1 MGYKNK
7 TDKEYQREYYLKNK
21 MNRNQYHKDYYLV
34 NHEYI
39 RIYQNLYYRNKKN
52 ERNKNKNNVVIASN
66 KIIISI
72 IED

>member
-1 MGYKNK
+1 
-7 TDKEYQREYYLKNK
+7 
-21 MNRNQYHKDYYLV
+21 MNRNQYHKDYYLA

-39 RIYQNLYYRNKKN
+39 RIYQYLYYRNKKN